1 MNNEIIRPEKSFRSK
16 LKTILLFSL
25 GFGIFI
31 GTFFAVMC
39 AFFVPV
45 VFPNWAGSFVC
56 EGKMV
61 YQNLQ
66 EVYLCYTS
74 PTASYELGTKVFW
87 TMFKLFI
94 APCVAVS
101 CLFLLAFY
109 ALIEFGLGTKAQ
121 IEN

>member
-1 MNNEIIRPEKSFRSK
+1 MKEVEKEKSFKQK
-16 LKTILLFSL
+16 LLTVTLFSL

-31 GTFFAVMC
+31 GIFFTVMC

-61 YQNLQ
+61 FQNLQ
-66 EVYLCYTS
+66 GVYLCYTS
-74 PTASYELGTKVFW
+74 PSVFYELGNKVFW
-87 TMFKLFI
+87 MMVKIFVL
-94 APCVAVS
+94 PCIAVS
-101 CLFLLAFY
+101 FAVLFTFY
-109 ALIEFGLGTKAQ
+109 GLIEFVLGKNAD

>member
-1 MNNEIIRPEKSFRSK
+1 MKEVKKEKSFKQK
-16 LKTILLFSL
+16 LLTVTLFSL
-25 GFGIFI
+25 GFGVFI
-31 GTFFAVMC
+31 GVFFTVMC

-66 EVYLCYTS
+66 GVYLCYTS
-74 PTASYELGTKVFW
+74 PSVSYELGTKVFW
-87 TMFKLFI
+87 TMFKVFI
-94 APCVAVS
+94 LPCTAVS
-101 CLFLLAFY
+101 IAILFAFY
-109 ALIEFGLGTKAQ
+109 GLIEFVLGKNAE